1 MGRAVAA
8 QAFAR
13 GHAREHAGA
22 RYRGFSRSELEVQ
35 RGAEVVD
42 EGCECHEVALDRLA
56 QARARHRG
64 VVDAAP
70 GGEVAAAQ
78 VLDELLFRYR
88 ARNWPELLA
97 PAERERWDA
106 FRRARLAPGS
116 GLASPDLARFE
127 TDLATLRAQHAGDAA
142 KLALLGELESWR
154 AQIGLPAPGTT
165 A

>member
-1 MGRAVAA
+1 VRATPP
-8 QAFAR
+8 QLLGSQDF
-13 GHAREHAGA
+13 
-22 RYRGFSRSELEVQ
+22 GFSQPR
-35 RGAEVVD
+35 
-42 EGCECHEVALDRLA
+42 
-56 QARARHRG
+56 
-64 VVDAAP
+64 
-70 GGEVAAAQ
+70 
-78 VLDELLFRYR
+78 LDELLFRYR